1 MKNTP
6 EYDIMKKNR
15 AVLHGTL
22 RGVVCVYLAY
32 LALHIVKG
40 LSPASSMP
48 GWAAYCIAGIFLV
61 VAAGFGIYTWKKYKD
76 DLLGAVL
83 KPEPGEADTDTKA

>member
-6 EYDIMKKNR
+6 EYDVIKKNR

-32 LALHIVKG
+32 LALHILKG
-40 LSPASSMP
+40 ISPASSMP
-48 GWAAYCIAGIFLV
+48 VWAGYCIAGVFLAA
-61 VAAGFGIYTWKKYKD
+61 AAGFGVYTWKQYKN
-76 DLLGAVL
+76 DLRGAVL
-83 KPEPGEADTDTKA
+83 KPEPGEADTDMKA